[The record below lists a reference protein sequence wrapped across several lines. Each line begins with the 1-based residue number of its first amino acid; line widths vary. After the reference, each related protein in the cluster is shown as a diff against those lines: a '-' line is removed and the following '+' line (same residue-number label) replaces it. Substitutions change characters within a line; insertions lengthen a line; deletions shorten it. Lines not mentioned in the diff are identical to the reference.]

1 MKIIVTGASGFIG
14 SALVRSMVSMG
25 HSVIAIVHSE
35 KSDIRQLNKSG
46 AEVIYCNTQ
55 EIRSLGEKISGP
67 VDSCVH
73 LAWVGSYGFEKS
85 DYEVQIGNVRDT
97 LELIETLSSMGVKKL
112 VCSGTIA
119 EKEVIRN
126 FGTGSKN
133 LPSNYYAV
141 AKVAAHMMSEILCG
155 KKGIGLNWC
164 YISNAYGPG
173 DRSTNFINSA
183 VTKMLSGERTSFS
196 SGNQLYDFT
205 YIDDVVN
212 AIAGI
217 LSDGV
222 PGKTYYVG
230 SSKCRPLK
238 DYIKVIRDSIDPDIS
253 LHFGEVP
260 SSDSSLDTQDYDI
273 SELSKDTGYEPVVP
287 FEKGILKTIDALKDK
302 LGRMD
307 G

>member
-1 MKIIVTGASGFIG
+1 MKLIVTGASGFIG
-14 SALVRSMVSMG
+14 LALVRSMVLMG

-35 KSDIRQLNKSG
+35 KSDTRQLNEIG
-46 AEVIYCNTQ
+46 AEIIHCKAQ

-73 LAWVGSYGFEKS
+73 LAWAGSYGSEKS
-85 DYEVQIGNVRDT
+85 DYEVQIENLRGT

-112 VCSGTIA
+112 ICSGTIA
-119 EKEVIRN
+119 EKEIIRN

-133 LPSNYYAV
+133 LPSNYYAI
-141 AKVAAHMMSEILCG
+141 AKVATHTMSEILCG

-173 DRSTNFINSA
+173 DKSTNFINTT
-183 VTKMLSGERTSFS
+183 VTKMLSGERVSFS

-212 AIAGI
+212 AIARI
-217 LSDGV
+217 LIDGV

-230 SSKCRPLK
+230 SSRCRPLK
-238 DYIKVIRDSIDPDIS
+238 DYITVIRDSIDPGIP
-253 LHFGEVP
+253 LHFGEIS
-260 SSDSSLDTQDYDI
+260 SSDYSLDIQDYDI
-273 SELSKDTGYEPVVP
+273 SDLSKDTGYEPNVP
-287 FEKGILKTIDALKDK
+287 FEKGILKTIDVLKDK
-302 LGRMD
+302 LGKAD
-307 G
+307 F